1 MKEWQA
7 FLEEQKKELGCD
19 AIDRWA
25 KSLKIINFDA
35 GNLYLEA
42 EDPFQ
47 LYWFEQY
54 LRPLIKAAFK
64 NINGRSV
71 HVHLSLIN
79 ATLPVKK
86 KEWIPPLNLTPDSIL
101 SNRTFTT
108 YFSGVANDPPFKLF
122 QDVLKRKNFNPI
134 YLHGPSGVGKT
145 HLLMAACHQTKQQG
159 QTYFYVKADRFTQ
172 HIVAAM
178 RGGAMPQFRE
188 LYRRYDVLV
197 LDEVEQLS
205 ERTASQEEL
214 FHTFNTLHLA
224 GKQILLAGQELPSRL
239 KGIEPRLTSRF
250 EWGLVLSFQPLTPS
264 EQALFFHQLLHQKKI
279 TLDPEIAQACLSLLP
294 SIPLLYRAADILE
307 VRLKEAKPTLPL
319 LQIWF
324 ATLIQEHKRKALT
337 SETIFKAVASHFDI
351 RPSDLCGKSQTSQ
364 HTTPRQVA
372 MYLCRKQLHLPYT
385 KIGEIFSRDH
395 STVMTSVKLID
406 KKLKETPLLQDA
418 VRDIL
423 ETLKKTL

>member
-1 MKEWQA
+1 MKEWHA

-54 LRPLIKAAFK
+54 LRPLIKTAFK

-71 HVHLSLIN
+71 QVHLSLIN
-79 ATLPVKK
+79 ETLPIAK

-101 SNRTFTT
+101 SNRTFAT
-108 YFSGVANDPPFKLF
+108 YFSGVANDPPFKLL
-122 QDVLKRKNFNPI
+122 QEVLKRKKFNPI

-250 EWGLVLSFQPLTPS
+250 EYKG
-264 EQALFFHQLLHQKKI
+264 
-279 TLDPEIAQACLSLLP
+279 
-294 SIPLLYRAADILE
+294 
-307 VRLKEAKPTLPL
+307 
-319 LQIWF
+319 
-324 ATLIQEHKRKALT
+324 
-337 SETIFKAVASHFDI
+337 
-351 RPSDLCGKSQTSQ
+351 
-364 HTTPRQVA
+364 
-372 MYLCRKQLHLPYT
+372 
-385 KIGEIFSRDH
+385 
-395 STVMTSVKLID
+395 
-406 KKLKETPLLQDA
+406 
-418 VRDIL
+418 
-423 ETLKKTL
+423 